1 MPGSL
6 WFLEEDVCSV
16 IDIAQAMRKI
26 VQQNHE
32 ILFQKVIDSWKPG

>member
-16 IDIAQAMRKI
+16 TDIAQAMRKI
-26 VQQNHE
+26 VQRNHE
-32 ILFQKVIDSWKPG
+32 ILFQKVIDSWKPD